1 MAATYR
7 NGVILHHWLAM
18 PMERVRGASNV
29 PHTYAAPWFD
39 EEDVAW
45 LAEHGF
51 DHILFAIDADLWL
64 RPDGSLDDG
73 KLAPFEAALG
83 WCQRHGLGAV
93 AQAWIADVPGATLAD
108 AGERARHAAVWGQ
121 IARRFAA
128 RGDELRFVVGSGLA
142 LGPKLDAAVANE
154 LARAIVTRV
163 RSESPERFV
172 YVSPAIRRD
181 AAFVADPDAS
191 FATLDELWLPDGDG
205 RVGVTVEYSE
215 PEAFS
220 WQTDRAAPRLRFPGV
235 SPSGAVHTLVEL
247 ADDFDRLA
255 AWQHGRGAGREV
267 YLSYIGMHDPA
278 DALSTRSYMNA
289 VTSLAARHHVG
300 WAVFDYE
307 SAYAVRGPDGKPT
320 PLYDGLGLHA
330 RGTAPSPFTYDRG
343 LLIAHWLGGIAPR
356 YEGQSSI
363 PHTYGAPWFDAED
376 IRWIADHGFDHLQ
389 IPVDAREWRPG
400 LPAAKLEPFERAL
413 ALANAA
419 GLGVVLIYDPDGV
432 EPIEQIAREWG
443 AIAEHFAAVG
453 DGLRFHAGDVEL
465 PPTDPR
471 AARFRAY
478 LAAIRHTSPKRFC
491 YLPVQAMG
499 EAPPGKLHLTGTAE
513 RDRAAV
519 RALELPAGDDRIG
532 LSFEYW
538 EPQVFTM
545 QFHRAIDLPLPGRVP
560 DFRKAAL
567 PKASYT
573 DRYNALA
580 AAASNQ
586 ELRIEAI
593 VDDLAGVAAT
603 VAAEAPGRPLYLRR
617 FGMPKR
623 VEPIALRRYLSIVSG
638 AARALGMG
646 WSVYDYESERAIRGP
661 DGSPNP
667 GYHGLGLVPRAAA
680 RGAVSP
686 PPAQPG

>member
-1 MAATYR
+1 
-7 NGVILHHWLAM
+7 VILHHWLAM
-18 PMERVRGASNV
+18 PMERVRGASDV

-39 EEDVAW
+39 EEDVVW

-51 DHILFAIDADLWL
+51 DHILFAIEADLWL
-64 RPDGSLDDG
+64 RPDGALDDS

-83 WCQRHGLGAV
+83 WCRRHGLGAV
-93 AQAWIADVPGATLAD
+93 AEVWVAGAPGVTLAD
-108 AGERARHAAVWGQ
+108 AGERARRAEVWGK

-128 RGDELRFVVGSGLA
+128 RGDELRFVVGAPA
-142 LGPKLDAAVANE
+142 LGPQIDAAAANE
-154 LARAIVTRV
+154 FARTVVARV

-172 YVSPAIRRD
+172 YISPAIRSD
-181 AAFVADPDAS
+181 TAFVADPGAS
-191 FATLDELWLPDGDG
+191 FATLDELRLPDGDA
-205 RVGVTVEYSE
+205 RVGVAVVYSE
-215 PEAFS
+215 PEAFT
-220 WQTDRAAPRLRFPGV
+220 WQTDRAAPRLRFPGA
-235 SPSGAVHTLVEL
+235 SPSGAVHSFVEI
-247 ADDFDRLA
+247 DSDFARVA
-255 AWQHGRGAGREV
+255 AWQRGRGAGREL

-278 DALSTRSYMNA
+278 DALSTRTYMHA
-289 VTSLAARHHVG
+289 VTSLAARHRIG

-320 PLYDGLGLHA
+320 PLYDGLGLRA
-330 RGTAPSPFTYDRG
+330 RGATPSPFTYDRG
-343 LLIAHWLGGIAPR
+343 VLIAHWLGGIAPR
-356 YEGQSSI
+356 YEGQSGVR
-363 PHTYGAPWFDAED
+363 HTYGAPWFDAED

-389 IPVDAREWRPG
+389 IPVDAPEWRPG

-443 AIAEHFAAVG
+443 AISERFAAVG

-465 PPTDPR
+465 PKTDPR

-478 LAAIRHTSPKRFC
+478 LAAIRRTSPDRFC

-519 RALELPAGDDRIG
+519 RALELPAGDARIG

-545 QFHRAIDLPLPGRVP
+545 RFRRTVDLPLPGRVP
-560 DFRKAAL
+560 DFRKGAV
-567 PKASYT
+567 PKGSYGGA
-573 DRYNALA
+573 DEYNALA

-586 ELRIEAI
+586 ELRMEAI
-593 VDDLAGVAAT
+593 VDDLAGVAAI

-617 FGMPKR
+617 FGMTDG
-623 VEPIALRRYLSIVSG
+623 VEPTAMRRYLSIVSG
-638 AARALGMG
+638 TARALGIG
-646 WSVYDYESERAIRGP
+646 WSVYDYESGRAIRAP

-667 GYHGLGLVPRAAA
+667 GYHGLGLVGFSSMR
-680 RGAVSP
+680 
-686 PPAQPG
+686 